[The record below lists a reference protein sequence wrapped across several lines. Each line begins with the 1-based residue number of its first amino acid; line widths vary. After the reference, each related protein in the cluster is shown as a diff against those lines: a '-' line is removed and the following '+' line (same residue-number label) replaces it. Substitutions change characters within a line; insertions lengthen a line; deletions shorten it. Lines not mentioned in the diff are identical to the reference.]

1 MKASLIIRLIDTVMP
16 RLSLVRPQFS
26 TDCPRG
32 KHLDGIGFTYLD
44 QRRGRQILIHVYST
58 FSSMSD
64 VRQLSNLEAAIV
76 VVEMDMLLTALDVVK
91 WSI

>member
-1 MKASLIIRLIDTVMP
+1 MKALLIIRLIDTVMP

-58 FSSMSD
+58 FSSMS
-64 VRQLSNLEAAIV
+64 RGRSGHK
-76 VVEMDMLLTALDVVK
+76 TAF
-91 WSI
+91 